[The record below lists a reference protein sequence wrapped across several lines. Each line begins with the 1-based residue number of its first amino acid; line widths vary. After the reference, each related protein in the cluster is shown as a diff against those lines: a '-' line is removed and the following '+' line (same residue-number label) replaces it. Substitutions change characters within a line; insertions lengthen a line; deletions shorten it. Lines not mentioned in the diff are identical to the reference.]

1 MPKTVRNDGK
11 RRRHA
16 ERRGRFAE
24 YLAALY
30 LMAKGYRIVA
40 TRYRTPLGEIDL
52 IARKGGIIA
61 FVEVKARTS
70 ENSAVE
76 AVSFYSQSR
85 IRAASDVWLAKQR
98 KASVLSLRYDI
109 VAVRPWR
116 LPKHFVDAF

>member
-11 RRRHA
+11 RRRTA
-16 ERRGRFAE
+16 ERRGRLSE
-24 YLAALY
+24 YWAALY

-40 TRYRTPLGEIDL
+40 LRYKTPLGEIDL
-52 IARKGGIIA
+52 IARKGNLA
-61 FVEVKARTS
+61 VFAEVKARKS
-70 ENSAVE
+70 EHSAVE

-85 IRAASDVWLAKQR
+85 IRAASDLWLAKQR